1 MPGCVSGTLGKKME
15 YRFNS
20 IEAANLFAAKKRSEG
35 YEVNVPDHDVAHL
48 MGPMAIGDVRVIVSP
63 KEETVIRE
71 ESGSAI
77 KKRNSFSPST
87 HISYND
93 FYYFLLSIGFLFIAI
108 NLSINYAQVLLPT
121 FIGYGIIA
129 LCTWNLRTEDVFLR
143 YTPYLAAFLAVLSFP
158 DTFLDAIYADS
169 TAEDAA
175 SLDMLLEWR
184 FYFYTLIHAILFG
197 SIAFALFRIA
207 KTCSKVFL
215 QKLWLSLAV
224 IVVLFESITLL
235 IHEPSPQLLL
245 FEYLGLSAY
254 CFAFSWAAYRSS
266 KELPA

>member
-1 MPGCVSGTLGKKME
+1 ME

-35 YEVNVPDHDVAHL
+35 YEVDVPDHDLAHL

-63 KEETVIRE
+63 KKYNMNRGEP
-71 ESGSAI
+71 ESTI

-87 HISYND
+87 HISSND

-108 NLSINYAQVLLPT
+108 NLSINYAQVFLPT

-143 YTPYLAAFLAVLSFP
+143 YAPFLAAFLAVLSFP

-169 TAEDAA
+169 TEEETA
-175 SLDMLLEWR
+175 SLDMLLKWR
-184 FYFYTLIHAILFG
+184 FYFYTLIHAILFS
-197 SIAFALFRIA
+197 SIAFSLFRIS

-215 QKLWLSLAV
+215 QRLWLSLAV
-224 IVVLFESITLL
+224 IVVLFESMTLL
-235 IHEPSPQLLL
+235 IRAPSPQFLL